1 MRPDERRSTAVLDDD
16 TFADS
21 RGTKSKRKT
30 IDGLKIYTEEELGLN
45 IPGGDTELCPF
56 DCNCCF

>member
-1 MRPDERRSTAVLDDD
+1 MLDDE

-21 RGTKSKRKT
+21 RGTKTKRKT